1 MFAAR
6 TNLVTMIG
14 SNEGV
19 PRRMMKRADT
29 AYLVLDAICTLA
41 LAFLEDMHDL
51 RGSISRS
58 LPAFVATGIL
68 HR

>member
-51 RGSISRS
+51 
-58 LPAFVATGIL
+58 
-68 HR
+68 